1 MARFPAKYA
10 PRAIPKIGAAR
21 PKIGA
26 PVWATMRP
34 AIPTATAIATP
45 SASARQS
52 IRGLVPCRSMR
63 RAYRPKRNR
72 SARPTRIGGIAKGA
86 GLKRR
91 RRHHVVATRQP
102 TSSSW
107 SSSSSMTSSSPASVD
122 HLLLATHCG
131 YIDTLASQMST
142 DEGAMTPRGSG
153 GILPEVGG

>member
-26 PVWATMRP
+26 PVWPTVRP

-91 RRHHVVATRQP
+91 RRHHVVATTTTYFFFFELFFLDDFFFAGISGSPPPGPALWGYIHTRVAQCH
-102 TSSSW
+102 TSSGH
-107 SSSSSMTSSSPASVD
+107 D
-122 HLLLATHCG
+122 
-131 YIDTLASQMST
+131 
-142 DEGAMTPRGSG
+142 
-153 GILPEVGG
+153 